1 MSYCGSADA
10 SRGAIRGLK
19 AALPAAVFAMGVAL
33 ASPGQATQ
41 YFLQSDT
48 MNTSRTAHIN
58 GPSGFHEYVY
68 IAPIQFTA
76 FEGVSATGDA
86 MSLLAFC
93 VDIYHDIS
101 LGTLNLKYDD
111 SFDLTTNSKYLTTP
125 AFTGATAL
133 SGGQV
138 TQVAR
143 LVNYGTLL
151 FNQAPNT
158 ADKVD
163 RLAAVQGAIWQV
175 INPGYTVT
183 STSAVNNYISAYSG
197 ANYLSNLTGYG
208 PVSSNIT
215 FITETGKYG
224 TRLAHQS
231 FAFAAAVPEPSA
243 WALMISGF
251 GLTGAMLRRRR
262 LVPVRAS

>member
-1 MSYCGSADA
+1 MVHFGSVSAV
-10 SRGAIRGLK
+10 SGARTAFRGL
-19 AALPAAVFAMGVAL
+19 AAAMTLSLGLAAAT
-33 ASPGQATQ
+33 PGHATQ

-68 IAPIQFTA
+68 IAPIKFTA
-76 FEGVSATGDA
+76 FEGTSATGDA
-86 MSLLAFC
+86 FNILAFC

-111 SFDLTTNSKYLTTP
+111 NYDLKTNSKYLTTP

-133 SGGQV
+133 SNGQI
-138 TQVAR
+138 TQVGR
-143 LVNYGTLL
+143 LVNYGTKV

-158 ADKVD
+158 ADKLD
-163 RLAAVQGAIWQV
+163 RLAALQGAIWQV

-183 STSAVNNYISAYSG
+183 STSAVNSYISAYSG

-208 PVSSNIT
+208 LVTQNIT

-224 TRLAHQS
+224 TRSAHQS
-231 FAFAAAVPEPSA
+231 FAFAAPVPEPA
-243 WALMISGF
+243 TWIVMIAGF
-251 GLTGAMLRRRR
+251 GMAGAMLRRRR
-262 LVPVRAS
+262 LVPVRA